1 MADTSMGPLA
11 IGVLAFGLAADATA
25 VAVTR
30 GMAMRRVRARDALRV
45 GVVFGLFQ
53 AGMPLIGWALG
64 EAFGELIAA
73 VDHWIAFGILG
84 VLGARMIWGALH
96 GEDDADERAPSG
108 RLLLVLA
115 VATSIDALAAGI
127 TLPLM
132 GAPLWS
138 SILTIGLVTMAL
150 SSAGMVLGR
159 RLGERFA
166 GRITV
171 IGGVVLIG
179 LGTKILVEHLMNG
192 T

>member
-1 MADTSMGPLA
+1 LA